1 MLSVLLINIVE
12 ENKSQ
17 EFRLRNI
24 DEARNYLLKQNNLIS
39 KKHTDKLSQIS
50 PFPTTSKILK
60 CKF

>member
-1 MLSVLLINIVE
+1 M
-12 ENKSQ
+12 KQ
-17 EFRLRNI
+17 GKTKT
-24 DEARNYLLKQNNLIS
+24 KQNNLIS